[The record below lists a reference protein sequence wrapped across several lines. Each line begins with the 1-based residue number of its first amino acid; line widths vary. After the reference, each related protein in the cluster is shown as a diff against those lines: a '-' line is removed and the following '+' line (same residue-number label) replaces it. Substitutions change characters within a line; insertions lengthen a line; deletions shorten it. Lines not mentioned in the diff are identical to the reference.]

1 MMKYFKRN
9 PKGLIAAIALIVILL
24 WAIANA
30 EGAEAHEVIVPPDA
44 AFEIRTHCSGRLDCI
59 TVLAK
64 VYVELFNV
72 HGSKFRGSHLWD
84 TTNKTF
90 DKLLK
95 VKGCN

>member
-30 EGAEAHEVIVPPDA
+30 EDAQAHEVIVPHEA
-44 AFEIRTHCSGRLDCI
+44 ALEISTHCNGRLDCI

-64 VYVELFNV
+64 VYVELFNI
-72 HGSKFRGSHLWD
+72 HGSKFRGSYLWD

-95 VKGCN
+95 VRGCK